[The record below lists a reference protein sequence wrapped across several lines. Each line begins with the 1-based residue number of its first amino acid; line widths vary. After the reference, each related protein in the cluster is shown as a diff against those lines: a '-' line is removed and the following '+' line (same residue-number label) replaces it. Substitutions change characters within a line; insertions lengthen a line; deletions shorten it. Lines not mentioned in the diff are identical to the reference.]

1 MEIELIE
8 YMEDVLGIVGRVYI
22 GAEFSP
28 RVLEDDE
35 FSPLYEDVGVTYG
48 LLNKSRKATK
58 AKGKICEKSQN
69 KSRKPSSK
77 ANPKKSAIPKQTGKP
92 FGFMGTPS

>member
-28 RVLEDDE
+28 
-35 FSPLYEDVGVTYG
+35 LYEDVGGHIWTLEQIKESYE
-48 LLNKSRKATK
+48 SER
-58 AKGKICEKSQN
+58 
-69 KSRKPSSK
+69 
-77 ANPKKSAIPKQTGKP
+77 
-92 FGFMGTPS
+92 

>member
-28 RVLEDDE
+28 RILEDSE
-35 FSPLYEDVGVTYG
+35 HSPLYEDVGGHIWTLRQIKEEYA
-48 LLNKSRKATK
+48 SYCH
-58 AKGKICEKSQN
+58 GKDSDGYWIE
-69 KSRKPSSK
+69 P
-77 ANPKKSAIPKQTGKP
+77 
-92 FGFMGTPS
+92 